1 MRLFYAEQIEMPNF
15 TFDES
20 ESKHIAKVLRL
31 KVGGKLMLTDG
42 KGFFYESEISEVSK
56 KTCSVKILRKEQQVK
71 HNYYLHVAISPTKN
85 NDRFEWFLEKA
96 TEIGIDEITPLLT
109 KNSERT
115 KIKIE
120 RFQKV
125 IESAMKQSH
134 KAYHPILNN
143 LTTFGDFVNQDL
155 NYDKKMMAHCYDANK
170 FSLKKSVE
178 EKQRILIMIGPEGDF
193 TLEEVE
199 LATKKGISPLSL
211 GTYRLRTETA
221 GIASVQ
227 SVAFINQ
234 E

>member
-1 MRLFYAEQIEMPNF
+1 MRLFYAEKIEMPDF

-31 KVGGKLMLTDG
+31 QVGDKLFLTDG
-42 KGFFYESEISEVSK
+42 KGFFYESEISEISK
-56 KTCSVKILRKEQQVK
+56 KKCSVKVLKKEQQQK

-109 KNSERT
+109 QNSERT

-120 RFQKV
+120 RYQKV

-134 KAYHPILNN
+134 KAYHPKLNS
-143 LTTFGDFVNQDL
+143 LTTFENFINQDL
-155 NYDKKMMAHCYDANK
+155 DYDKKLMAHCYDAEK
-170 FSLKKSVE
+170 FSLKKSVQ
-178 EKQRILIMIGPEGDF
+178 EKQDILIMIGPEGDF

-199 LATKKGISPLSL
+199 LATKKGIEPLSL

-227 SVAFINQ
+227 SVAFINS
-234 E
+234 

>member
-1 MRLFYAEQIEMPNF
+1 MRLFYAEHIEIPHF
-15 TFDES
+15 TFGEQ

-31 KVGGKLMLTDG
+31 QTGNKLLLTDG
-42 KGFFYESEISEVSK
+42 KGFFYEAEISEISNK
-56 KTCSVKILRKEQQVK
+56 KCSVNILKKEQQQK
-71 HNYYLHVAISPTKN
+71 HDYYLHIAISPTKN

-115 KIKIE
+115 RIKAE

-134 KAYHPILNN
+134 KAYHPKLNE
-143 LTTFGDFVNQDL
+143 LTSFDDFL
-155 NYDKKMMAHCYDANK
+155 NSKLDYDKKLIAHCYDDK
-170 FSLKKSVE
+170 KYSLKKAVQ
-178 EKQRILIMIGPEGDF
+178 EKQRVLIMIGPEGDF

-199 LATKKGISPLSL
+199 LATRKGINPLSL
-211 GTYRLRTETA
+211 GEYRLRTETA

-227 SVAFINQ
+227 SVAFINS
-234 E
+234 